1 MLLAAL
7 SHAGAG
13 WLLWGLVQADQWEIA
28 AQIVTA
34 TLTADMLFV
43 MGAFGLDAVSR
54 QTSFGLHRTVAQ
66 QEPTI
71 SAERY
76 A

>member
-1 MLLAAL
+1 MILAAL
-7 SHAGAG
+7 SHVGAG
-13 WLLWGLVQADQWEIA
+13 WLLWGLVEAQQWEVA

-54 QTSFGLHRTVAQ
+54 QTGFGVHRAVAHETQ
-66 QEPTI
+66 PDH
-71 SAERY
+71 ERY